1 MQLKQQSK
9 LNNVSSSS
17 SLSRAQYLYKKR
29 SQTAPSYLFVPAD
42 CMATLPS
49 RFPRRTIK
57 CLNFNNLS
65 KIFQYVEFSDLM
77 NCRLVCSFWNE
88 CVEYHLARRTQFS
101 YGKQYNKNPADLSDN
116 EMINNSSLI
125 IGCEKCLAIN
135 EKFLSNDIESFPH
148 QDGKTTGL
156 LSLMDNSLTA
166 SQSSLIS
173 STLSSISLSDSV
185 DNNNNN
191 NGPFLSNT
199 TNGNNNNNQ
208 EMYRYCEQCRVLMDE
223 IKIDQSAIKDGV
235 GNEIL
240 KLNPNTYQYDQHVDV
255 INLNVFERIMS
266 KMRNLKRLKY
276 AEGK

>member
-1 MQLKQQSK
+1 MQLKQQPK
-9 LNNVSSSS
+9 LNNVSRS
-17 SLSRAQYLYKKR
+17 QYFYKKR
-29 SQTAPSYLFVPAD
+29 SQTAPPSYLFVPAD

-57 CLNFNNLS
+57 CLNFNSLS

-101 YGKQYNKNPADLSDN
+101 YGKQYNKNIKNQDLSDN
-116 EMINNSSLI
+116 EMINNSLI
-125 IGCEKCLAIN
+125 IGCEKCIAIN
-135 EKFLSNDIESFPH
+135 EKFPSNDIESFH
-148 QDGKTTGL
+148 HDGKSTAL

-191 NGPFLSNT
+191 GPFLSNT
-199 TNGNNNNNQ
+199 STSNQ
-208 EMYRYCEQCRVLMDE
+208 EMYRYCEQCRTIMDE
-223 IKIDQSAIKDGV
+223 MKIDYTLKDGAK
-235 GNEIL
+235 NEL
-240 KLNPNTYQYDQHVDV
+240 KLRSNSHQYDQHVDV